1 MKMRMLVM
9 VVAVV
14 GCICMSA
21 EAAKKLKPEEAA
33 PKTKPSGKAAAARL
47 RADWDM
53 GELSM
58 MKLVVEDA
66 QFDPQLKASL
76 GDTITKFTQQQE
88 DLLAQVE
95 ADPSTEAAAQK
106 RRGELSAA
114 HMGKKQGVYKK
125 TELKKKNAPHMKT
138 LEK

>member
-1 MKMRMLVM
+1 MKMRILAI
-9 VVAVV
+9 VAVVV
-14 GCICMSA
+14 GCICLSA
-21 EAAKKLKPEEAA
+21 EAAKKLKPEAEA

-106 RRGELSAA
+106 RRGRTISDDAA
-114 HMGKKQGVYKK
+114 HETGVW
-125 TELKKKNAPHMKT
+125 T
-138 LEK
+138 